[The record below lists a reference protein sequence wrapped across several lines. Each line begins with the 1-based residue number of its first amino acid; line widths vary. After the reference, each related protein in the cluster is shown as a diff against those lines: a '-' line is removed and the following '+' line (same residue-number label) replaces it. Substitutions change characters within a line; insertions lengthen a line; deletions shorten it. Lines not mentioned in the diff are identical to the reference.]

1 MIEEEIKTNIK
12 KIKKDIF
19 LTYLG
24 IAFFMLFIFSLIIFT
39 SIIFVNTPSYF
50 NGVKISNSDK
60 IFVEKFQKISAPIIF
75 VLYIFIFIINLVLI
89 SAVNKRLEKINKLNY
104 LNYLSKY
111 KTIKVLLIVGIFISI
126 IKIVAYIMLFLELNN
141 EMKKILETPSD
152 DFIKKCMADID
163 KEIGKD
169 N

>member
-12 KIKKDIF
+12 KIKKDIL

-24 IAFFMLFIFSLIIFT
+24 IAFFMLFIFSIIIFA
-39 SIIFVNTPSYF
+39 SIIFVNAPSYF

-60 IFVEKFQKISAPIIF
+60 LFVDKFQKISAPIIF
-75 VLYIFIFIINLVLI
+75 ILYIFIFIINLVLI

-152 DFIKKCMADID
+152 DFIKKCMANID
-163 KEIGKD
+163 NEIEKD

>member
-24 IAFFMLFIFSLIIFT
+24 IAFFILFIFSLIIFT
-39 SIIFVNTPSYF
+39 SIIFVNAPSYF

-75 VLYIFIFIINLVLI
+75 ILYIFIFIINLVLI
-89 SAVNKRLEKINKLNY
+89 SSVNKRLEKINKLNY

-111 KTIKVLLIVGIFISI
+111 RTIKVLLIVGIFISI
-126 IKIVAYIMLFLELNN
+126 IKIVSYIMLFLELNN